1 MIKKA
6 KLLNFIF
13 AGLSLYLLLG
23 EVCIAVSPEE
33 VEKIENAVPAKATV
47 KPKQP
52 RKLLVFD
59 LCKGYAHSSI
69 PYWNKALEVMS
80 RKTGAFEIVI
90 SSDMEIFKPEN
101 LNQFDA
107 VCFNN
112 TTKLEFEE
120 PLRRSLMDFIKD
132 GKGIVGI
139 HAATDNFYNWPEA
152 AEMIGGQFCGH
163 PWIAEGTWAIKIDEP
178 GHPLMAAF
186 EGQDFK
192 ISDEIYRTKPPLY
205 SRAKQ
210 HVLMSLDMTDE
221 VTANA
226 EGVEPT
232 DKDIGISWVKTVGK
246 GRLFYCS
253 LGHNHHITWNSK
265 ILQHYLDGIQFA
277 LGDFPV
283 DIK

>member
-1 MIKKA
+1 MIET
-6 KLLNFIF
+6 IPP
-13 AGLSLYLLLG
+13 GLTG
-23 EVCIAVSPEE
+23 H
-33 VEKIENAVPAKATV
+33 VELHGSQWGAEAHRVDIE
-47 KPKQP
+47 
-52 RKLLVFD
+52 
-59 LCKGYAHSSI
+59 
-69 PYWNKALEVMS
+69 
-80 RKTGAFEIVI
+80 
-90 SSDMEIFKPEN
+90 
-101 LNQFDA
+101 
-107 VCFNN
+107 
-112 TTKLEFEE
+112 
-120 PLRRSLMDFIKD
+120 
-132 GKGIVGI
+132 
-139 HAATDNFYNWPEA
+139 
-152 AEMIGGQFCGH
+152 
-163 PWIAEGTWAIKIDEP
+163 IAEGTWAIKIDEP